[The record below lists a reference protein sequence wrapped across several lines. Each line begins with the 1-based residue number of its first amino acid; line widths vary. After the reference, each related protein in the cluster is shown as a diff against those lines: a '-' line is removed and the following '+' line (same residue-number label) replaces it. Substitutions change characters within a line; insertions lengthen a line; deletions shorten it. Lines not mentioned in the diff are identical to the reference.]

1 MLQTG
6 VGRVQ
11 SQMSSSCVTLVTIQ
25 PLPEGRPT
33 TMPARLSRPGSWGT
47 SAPEG
52 TWPGVVRGSPGVQ
65 RQPARGD
72 QPTVP
77 RPARRLAGGRGTHIR
92 RDPDEPETRGTW
104 NTPLVEAGLTRDRGP
119 ARPVSSPGP
128 TGLHSVYMTGSK
140 SAHPLLVGF
149 FMSGLAAPRG
159 ARHAISQTHA
169 DQP

>member
-1 MLQTG
+1 MCDACHD
-6 VGRVQ
+6 
-11 SQMSSSCVTLVTIQ
+11 STL
-25 PLPEGRPT
+25 
-33 TMPARLSRPGSWGT
+33 
-47 SAPEG
+47 
-52 TWPGVVRGSPGVQ
+52 
-65 RQPARGD
+65 
-72 QPTVP
+72 
-77 RPARRLAGGRGTHIR
+77 ARRTPYDYASETLPAWFLGNVGPRGHLAGGGGRGTHIR